1 MSLPKTLFLSRGSN
15 AVAWYRCALPALALD
30 TDWVCYDQTEPP
42 HTKLVWG
49 RTQAPLTFE
58 DIAAFDVVVVQQPRG
73 VAWMK
78 AIREWQAAGVV
89 VLYEID
95 DWARGIRKKDDHD
108 FADKFDRSVI
118 DDMELCMRAADGM
131 VVSTEWLAERYRA
144 VNPNTYL
151 CRNGLDLKRY
161 ALTRPQRDYVTI
173 GWSGATGHRNSMRPW
188 LQQVAAVLRERPE
201 VRFVSIGQRFANA
214 LAKEFGTERAL
225 SVPWAP
231 FDTYPAAMTLMDVAL
246 APAGQD
252 NFYRGKSDLRW
263 LEAGALGIPLVAD
276 PLVYPEIEPGVTGFH
291 ASTPAEVREQLIK
304 LVDDRELRERVGA
317 AAKAHV
323 IENRSAQVAAQ
334 RWAEMLREVAPAPAV
349 AA

>member
-30 TDWVCYDQTEPP
+30 TDWICYDRAEPP
-42 HTKLVWG
+42 ATKLIWG
-49 RTQAPLTFE
+49 RTQRELRLADVADNYE
-58 DIAAFDVVVVQQPRG
+58 VVVLQQPRG
-73 VAWMK
+73 VAWLK
-78 AIREWQAAGVV
+78 QIREWQARGIV

-95 DWARGIRKKDDHD
+95 DWVRGIRKKDDHD
-108 FADKFDRSVI
+108 FAAKFDRKAI
-118 DDMELCMRAADGM
+118 EDMELCMRAADAM
-131 VVSTEWLAERYRA
+131 IVSTDWLADRYRSL
-144 VNPNTYL
+144 NPTNFV

-161 ALTRPQRDYVTI
+161 ALTRPERDHVTI
-173 GWSGATGHRNSMRPW
+173 GWAGATGHANSMRPW
-188 LQQVAAVLRERPE
+188 LDEVGNVLRRRPDT
-201 VRFVSIGQRFANA
+201 RFVSIGQKFADE
-214 LAKEFGTERAL
+214 LAREFGPERAL
-225 SVPWAP
+225 SIPWAP
-231 FDTYPAAMTLMDVAL
+231 FDTYPAAMTLMDIAL
-246 APAGQD
+246 APAGQN

-291 ASTPAEVREQLIK
+291 VSTPAEVREQLIK

-334 RWAEMLREVAPAPAV
+334 RWAEVLREVAPAAV